1 MYSHLITVISDKVHP
16 VFSSQIGI
24 EYLGSYENMAIH
36 AENTELKQ
44 DNVELKQEIT
54 ELKQEI
60 AELKQ
65 EIAELR
71 HRLNKNSQNSSKP
84 PSSDGLKKLIR
95 DRSLRKKGRKK
106 SGGQEGHKGHTLRQ
120 VSKSDHIIFHDLYCC
135 PGYKYDL
142 NQTDIDAFVV
152 RQVFDI
158 PLPKVEVTEHRA
170 EIKQCPGCKKRVCA
184 DFPDDVRAPVS
195 YGQNIKS
202 FAVYLQHQQ
211 LIPEDRLQS
220 LFADLFKLPLA
231 TSTLNSFTD
240 QAFNE
245 LEIFEQ
251 IVLKQVSKASVKHLD
266 ETGFR
271 INGKTQW
278 LHVSSDKTLT

>member
-1 MYSHLITVISDKVHP
+1 MNNSE
-16 VFSSQIGI
+16 QIAAKALKTKTTKLNI
-24 EYLGSYENMAIH
+24 ENMAIH

-60 AELKQ
+60 TELKQ

-106 SGGQEGHKGHTLRQ
+106 SGGQEGHKGHTLKQ
-120 VSKSDHIIFHDLYCC
+120 VSKPDHIISHDLSCC
-135 PGYKYDL
+135 PGCKCDL
-142 NQTDIDAFVV
+142 NQTDVDDFVI

-170 EIKQCPGCKKRVCA
+170 EIKQCP
-184 DFPDDVRAPVS
+184 PV
-195 YGQNIKS
+195 KS
-202 FAVYLQHQQ
+202 VYVQ
-211 LIPEDRLQS
+211 
-220 LFADLFKLPLA
+220 
-231 TSTLNSFTD
+231 
-240 QAFNE
+240 
-245 LEIFEQ
+245 IFRM
-251 IVLKQVSKASVKHLD
+251 VSEHRFLM
-266 ETGFR
+266 
-271 INGKTQW
+271 GKTSKV
-278 LHVSSDKTLT
+278 LLFICNINS